1 MPCSSQCTSVADRP
15 IRIPPVPHDGA
26 AARSAFHQSRMTV
39 PPPCCDSHFHIVDP
53 ANKFPCAAERRWQQG
68 RCIVNR
74 WLTAGLLL
82 ASVFPAAAAD
92 QIKLVVPFAAGGPV
106 DLIARTIAGGLPAKL
121 GADVII
127 ENRGGAG
134 GVIGTELDAKAAPHG
149 PTLLQA
155 SHRSHVLSAP
165 LRAQLPYRPIKSFTP
180 IVFVGVV
187 PSLLVV
193 SAQAKI
199 DSLPGLLPAANPNA
213 LTYVSPAPAPTLNT
227 APHLFRP

>member
-1 MPCSSQCTSVADRP
+1 MQRCRTNSACSRSASSAKGRPNGHSKRCGRSTLQPASMPCSSQCTSVADRP

-121 GADVII
+121 GAAVII
-127 ENRGGAG
+127 ENRG
-134 GVIGTELDAKAAPHG
+134 AP
-149 PTLLQA
+149 
-155 SHRSHVLSAP
+155 R
-165 LRAQLPYRPIKSFTP
+165 RP
-180 IVFVGVV
+180 
-187 PSLLVV
+187 
-193 SAQAKI
+193 
-199 DSLPGLLPAANPNA
+199 
-213 LTYVSPAPAPTLNT
+213 T
-227 APHLFRP
+227 APHLAAQTPPH